1 MADFGR
7 GWSGIR
13 RRESEIPLKRVQRR
27 TRPNRINNKGI
38 GHEIDAGERRVR
50 SFVRQRPGD
59 LLGWKRQHI
68 GDRDIFRQNGRDARR
83 KWAVRRRLAEV
94 IGVETDDAAVGCRSL
109 RPVDPPA
116 LECELLG
123 WVAL

>member
-1 MADFGR
+1 MADFR
-7 GWSGIR
+7 CRRSRIR
-13 RRESEIPLKRVQRR
+13 RGETEISFDAVQRR
-27 TRPNRINNKGI
+27 TRPNRIKNKGV